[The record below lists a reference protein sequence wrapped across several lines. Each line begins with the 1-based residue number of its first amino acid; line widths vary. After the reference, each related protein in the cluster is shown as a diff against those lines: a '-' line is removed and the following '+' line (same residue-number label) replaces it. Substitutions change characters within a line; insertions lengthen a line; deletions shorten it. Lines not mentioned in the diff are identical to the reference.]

1 MSTETTETETPK
13 KSFLTRLLE
22 KTEAR
27 LDGEESADENTTPK
41 KIDPKKILIG
51 LGATVAGITAV
62 YAAVKVVSNM
72 QDVEETD
79 TEAPADESTDN

>member
-27 LDGEESADENTTPK
+27 LDGEESTAPK

-79 TEAPADESTDN
+79 TETPADESTDN